1 LIDAEV
7 WLRVRMF
14 LAQHAENLEYIENVS
29 SEFWVAT
36 KLMNKWSHFCRGN
49 NIAATETSEV

>member
-7 WLRVRMF
+7 WRRVRMF
-14 LAQHAENLEYIENVS
+14 LAQHAQNLGGIENVR

-36 KLMNKWSHFCRGN
+36 RLMYKWSHFYGGN
-49 NIAATETSEV
+49 NITATETSEA